1 MREEQKT
8 TVISLSGSTLQAND
22 SIVSID
28 GTGDLA
34 NLAIADIGALL
45 IGDAGTDLT
54 LEVKKGG
61 SRAGAAVE
69 KVTLTREATAV
80 VPKKRAVE
88 VEGGGGL
95 FTGASGPKPPPVVYV
110 PEALEGMR
118 VGGRR
123 NIIVPADVGY
133 ADEGESEI
141 PPGAT
146 FKLEVELLDVRQG
159 TA

>member
-1 MREEQKT
+1 M
-8 TVISLSGSTLQAND
+8 
-22 SIVSID
+22 
-28 GTGDLA
+28 
-34 NLAIADIGALL
+34 
-45 IGDAGTDLT
+45 
-54 LEVKKGG
+54 
-61 SRAGAAVE
+61 
-69 KVTLTREATAV
+69 AV
-80 VPKKRAVE
+80 VPKKRVVE

-95 FTGASGPKPPPVVYV
+95 FTGTSGAKPPPVVYV
-110 PEALEGMR
+110 PEALVGMR

-146 FKLEVELLDVRQG
+146 FKLEVELLEVRAA